1 MPMPESGQSETNMP
15 RKPPFRADHV
25 GSLLRPAALKSAREV
40 HLGAQTAE
48 QNLAPHDNAAL
59 RAVEDS
65 CIRDVIAMQQDAGLH
80 AITDGEFRRRSWWL
94 ELVLN
99 WGGFAANRQD
109 ATSAF
114 SWRSDAG
121 QRQDFSTLYIEGPI
135 EWRPSPIARAFA
147 FLAANTTQTPKVTVP
162 APQVVHCF
170 SGGDPA
176 ILAGHYDDIES
187 FWDDVVAAYRREIA
201 SLVEA
206 GARYI
211 QLDDTALAFLCDPSL
226 REIFSGWGRQPE
238 AVVEDYARR
247 INQVLDDR
255 PDDLTVTLHQCRGN
269 REGMW
274 AAEGGYDFVAEVMFN
289 TIDVDGYFLEY
300 DTERAGTFEPL
311 RFLPPGK
318 VVALGLVS
326 TKTPVLEPAD
336 ALKRRIDQAAQHTP
350 LERLALAPQC
360 GFASSIRGNPLGEDD
375 QKAKLARIVE
385 VAHEVW
391 ADA

>member
-1 MPMPESGQSETNMP
+1 MALTEDVDRETEMT

-25 GSLLRPAALKSAREV
+25 GSLLRPAALKSARET

-59 RAVEDS
+59 RAVEDA
-65 CIRDVIAMQQDAGLH
+65 CIRDVIAMQQGVGL
-80 AITDGEFRRRSWWL
+80 ASVTDGEFRRRSWWL
-94 ELVLN
+94 ELILN

-109 ATSAF
+109 AASPF

-135 EWRPSPIARAFA
+135 EWRPSPIARALE
-147 FLAANTTQTPKVTVP
+147 FLAANTTAMPKVTVP
-162 APQVVHCF
+162 APQTLHCF
-170 SGGDPA
+170 TGGDPA
-176 ILAGHYDDIES
+176 ILRGHYDDLDA
-187 FWDDVVAAYRREIA
+187 FWNDVVAAYRLEVA

-226 REIFSGWGRQPE
+226 REVFASWGRPPE
-238 AVVEDYARR
+238 TVIEDYARR
-247 INQVLDDR
+247 INQVLDGR
-255 PDDLTVTLHQCRGN
+255 PDDLVVTLHQCRGN

-300 DTERAGTFEPL
+300 DTERAGGFEPL
-311 RFLPPGK
+311 RFLPAGK
-318 VVALGLVS
+318 VAALGLVS

-336 ALKRRIDQAAQHTP
+336 ALKRRIDEAARYTP
-350 LERLALAPQC
+350 LDRLALAPQC
-360 GFASSIRGNPLGEDD
+360 GFASSIRGNPLSEDD

-385 VAHEVW
+385 VAHDVW
-391 ADA
+391 PDA